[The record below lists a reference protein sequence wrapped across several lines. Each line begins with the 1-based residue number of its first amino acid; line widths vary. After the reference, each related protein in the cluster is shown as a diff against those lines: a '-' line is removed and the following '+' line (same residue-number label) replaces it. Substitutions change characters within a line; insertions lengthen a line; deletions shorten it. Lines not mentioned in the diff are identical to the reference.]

1 MIFSRP
7 VEEISDHERRI
18 AKTINFGIMYGMSAF
33 RLSNELGI
41 PRRDAVAFIEMYFQR
56 YAGVKAFVEKT
67 EEEARRNGF
76 VRTRMGHVREVLG
89 INSSNKVERAG
100 AERVAVNTVIQGT
113 AAEIMKIA
121 MISIA
126 GALRDGGYRTRM
138 LLQVHDE
145 LIFEVPL
152 EEKEAVAALVKERM
166 ESAVRLS
173 VPLRASLEFG
183 ESWGDIH

>member
-1 MIFSRP
+1 
-7 VEEISDHERRI
+7 
-18 AKTINFGIMYGMSAF
+18 MYGMSAF

-41 PRRDAVAFIEMYFQR
+41 PRRDAAAFIEMYFQR